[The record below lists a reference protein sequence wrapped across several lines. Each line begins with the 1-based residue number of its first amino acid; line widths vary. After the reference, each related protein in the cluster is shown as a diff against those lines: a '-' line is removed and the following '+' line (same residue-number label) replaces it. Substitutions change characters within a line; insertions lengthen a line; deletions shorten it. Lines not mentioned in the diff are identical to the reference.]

1 MQTVTLDG
9 KQYVM
14 LPREEYDRLT
24 RAARLPALP
33 EPGADGNY
41 PAVEYGR
48 VSLARK
54 IILRREALG
63 WSQAELARQ
72 AGVRVETLN
81 RLETGKV
88 TPALATVDKL
98 HHAMAAAE
106 ANARPK
112 KTRVKRTTA

>member
-14 LPREEYDRLT
+14 LPRDEYDRLS
-24 RAARLPALP
+24 RAARLPSLP

-41 PAVEYGR
+41 PAVEYAR

-54 IILRREALG
+54 IIQRREALG
-63 WSQAELARQ
+63 WSQAELSRR
-72 AGVRVETLN
+72 AGVRVETLC

-98 HHAMAAAE
+98 HQALTAAE
-106 ANARPK
+106 AGSG
-112 KTRVKRTTA
+112 KRRLKHR